1 MPVRGA
7 AVAALG
13 ARMRIKWATVGAILR
28 KYRRKYSG

>member
-13 ARMRIKWATVGAILR
+13 ARMRIKWATVGAIVAILT
-28 KYRRKYSG
+28 GV